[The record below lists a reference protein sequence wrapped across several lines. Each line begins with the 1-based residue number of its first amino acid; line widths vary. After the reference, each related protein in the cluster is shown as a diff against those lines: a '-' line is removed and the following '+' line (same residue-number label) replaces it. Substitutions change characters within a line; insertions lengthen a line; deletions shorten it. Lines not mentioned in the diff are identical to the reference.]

1 VAAFYWAPPSADAL
15 AKAGIRSKAALFKRP
30 PIEIWA
36 DLAEAFALFARN
48 QTQWRVGSG
57 GPIGLDYSVLY
68 ADLKL
73 RGFRQKQQRRVMDR
87 LRIIERAALEFL
99 HKS

>member
-1 VAAFYWAPPSADAL
+1 MWP
-15 AKAGIRSKAALFKRP
+15 
-30 PIEIWA
+30 
-36 DLAEAFALFARN
+36 DLADAFALFARN

-57 GPIGLDYSVLY
+57 GPIGLDYTVLY

-73 RGFRQKQQRRVMDR
+73 RGIRQKQQRRVMDQ